1 MSAVVE
7 EDPEGV
13 VELEAVLETAAED
26 SLEPEVAAS
35 VVASLAREEADLFG
49 VVGRL

>member
-1 MSAVVE
+1 MLAVVE

-13 VELEAVLETAAED
+13 AEPETVLEAVADD
-26 SLEPEVAAS
+26 SLEPEVAAL
-35 VVASLAREEADLFG
+35 VVGGLAREEVDLFG